1 MKLES
6 EFVNEE
12 SKDVGYNTRGITIW
26 FYVFH
31 MYICSY
37 IYMIVIY
44 LLICL

>member
-12 SKDVGYNTRGITIW
+12 SKDVGYDTSGITIW
-26 FYVFH
+26 FYLFH
-31 MYICSY
+31 MCICSY

-44 LLICL
+44 LLIYL